1 MVDKIKCFV
10 CTGLSASGKSSIAE
24 ALAKFHNA
32 DLVSSDAI
40 RGELSFVEDQ
50 SRNGEVF
57 NIFHKRIRDGL
68 NAGRSVVCD
77 ATNITIKSRKQIID
91 IAKRI
96 PNVEI
101 VCVLM
106 ATPYLTCVERDRKR
120 SRSVGEEILR
130 RQLMKFQI
138 PFYEEGFDDIVVV
151 RTMPQSYD
159 TGGWLGDIREQ
170 MESFDQKNPHH
181 KYLLGEHS
189 DRVFYK
195 FSEIE
200 AYLKY
205 SHGALFHDIGKL
217 KTQTIDENGVAHY
230 FNHENVGAYDYFIYK
245 FYSNDYV
252 TKRYRDTMLNDTFL
266 INYHMMPFTWKVN
279 KTINKYKKIFGEEKT
294 EMLIYFNE
302 LDRSCS

>member
-1 MVDKIKCFV
+1 MNKQTCYILV
-10 CTGLSASGKSSIAE
+10 GLSASGKSSVAE

-32 DLVSSDAI
+32 DLVSSDVI

-50 SRNGEVF
+50 SRNEEVF

-68 NAGRSVVCD
+68 NAGRSVIAD

-106 ATPYLTCVERDRKR
+106 ATPWETCVERDKKR
-120 SRSVGEEILR
+120 NRSVSEEVLR

-151 RTMPQSYD
+151 RTMPQDYD

-170 MESFDQKNPHH
+170 MENFDQKNPHH
-181 KYLLGEHS
+181 EHLLGEHC

-205 SHGALFHDIGKL
+205 SHGALFHDMGKL
-217 KTQTIDENGVAHY
+217 KTQTIDDKGVAHY
-230 FNHENVGAYDYFIYK
+230 YNHENVGAYRYFIDRAYDNNC
-245 FYSNDYV
+245 FSIRGRALLDN
-252 TKRYRDTMLNDTFL
+252 TFL
-266 INYHMMPFTWKVN
+266 INYHMMPFTWKEP
-279 KTINKYKKIFGEEKT
+279 KTVEKYKKIFGEEKT

-302 LDRSCS
+302 CDRSCSQ